1 MRKEYDFSKG
11 KRGPVAKY
19 TGKTRIT
26 IYLDDDIIAA
36 FREKGDEL
44 GRGYQTLINDAL
56 REVLSKNESVVD
68 AKTLRRIIREE
79 LKKVGRNGPR
89 KLDSALSEIFHGFQ
103 AANSRLACSLYTASG
118 VRRSSAL

>member
-11 KRGPVAKY
+11 KRGPAAKN

-26 IYLDDDIIAA
+26 IYLDDDIISA
-36 FREKGDEL
+36 FRQKGDEL

-56 REVLSKNESVVD
+56 REALSTAEPAVD

-79 LKKVGRNGPR
+79 LKKAG
-89 KLDSALSEIFHGFQ
+89 
-103 AANSRLACSLYTASG
+103 
-118 VRRSSAL
+118 

>member
-11 KRGPVAKY
+11 KRGPVVKN

-26 IYLDDDIIAA
+26 IYLDDDIIAS

-56 REVLSKNESVVD
+56 REALSKTESAMD

-79 LKKVGRNGPR
+79 LKKVG
-89 KLDSALSEIFHGFQ
+89 
-103 AANSRLACSLYTASG
+103 
-118 VRRSSAL
+118 

>member
-11 KRGPVAKY
+11 KRGPVAKN

-26 IYLDDDIIAA
+26 IYLDDDIISA

-56 REVLSKNESVVD
+56 REALTKTEIPVD

-79 LKKVGRNGPR
+79 LKKVG
-89 KLDSALSEIFHGFQ
+89 
-103 AANSRLACSLYTASG
+103 
-118 VRRSSAL
+118 